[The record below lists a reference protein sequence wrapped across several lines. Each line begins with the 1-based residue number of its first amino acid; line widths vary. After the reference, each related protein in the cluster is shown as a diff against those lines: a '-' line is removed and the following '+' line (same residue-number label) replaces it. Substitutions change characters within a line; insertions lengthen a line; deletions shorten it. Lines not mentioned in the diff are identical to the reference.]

1 MIAKCFHF
9 SQFTFSYTLFSSPRR
24 FSSSETHKRVIS
36 SFQSVQDVSFFD
48 RLLDHLEILLDVSI
62 PSLFHAFRLVKPR
75 CTPQSSLYNPNSNP
89 FEIICT
95 KLPSRPSKKTK
106 KRKYSKRFRR
116 ITSFVP
122 TSKLLEFDG
131 FNVET
136 AGKFASHQALR
147 KKLLFLHFGGVD
159 RAEFSREFVSACRF
173 ASYTQ
178 RTSFIESKADR

>member
-1 MIAKCFHF
+1 MSFRRSNPCR
-9 SQFTFSYTLFSSPRR
+9 TFPSSIDYLIISK
-24 FSSSETHKRVIS
+24 SSSMFPFPPCFI
-36 SFQSVQDVSFFD
+36 
-48 RLLDHLEILLDVSI
+48 
-62 PSLFHAFRLVKPR
+62 AFRLVKPR

-95 KLPSRPSKKTK
+95 KLPSRPSKRTK
-106 KRKYSKRFRR
+106 KRKRSKRFRR

-173 ASYTQ
+173 ASYTR